1 MKSAF
6 TLIEVMASLALF
18 ALVVV
23 LGATIVSSAS
33 SVSRTAV
40 QRTEVREEVR
50 SVFDRMMLD
59 LSTAVRFSTYEI
71 RTSSGTNGGLALLS
85 TAGRSGSVRLQRIDY
100 YVATN
105 GLMRSVRNLGWND
118 SQDLSAVLEG
128 PGELLS
134 PAVGSMA
141 TQSLMSDGTVAST
154 IDNPSARVDPQPKG
168 IIVGLAVINP
178 TQRRNR
184 ALTPPVLTVTT
195 NSPWVQIDA
204 TAETEG
210 WRAIEKTF
218 RLP

>member
-1 MKSAF
+1 MKRAF
-6 TLIEVMASLALF
+6 TLIEIMASLALF
-18 ALVVV
+18 ALVVI

-40 QRTEVREEVR
+40 RRTEVREEAR

-59 LSTAVRFSTYEI
+59 LSTAVRFNTYEI
-71 RTSSGTNGGLALLS
+71 RTSSATNGAIALLS
-85 TAGRSGSVRLQRIDY
+85 SSGQSGTVRLQRIDY

-105 GLMRSVRNLGWND
+105 GLVRSVRNLGWND
-118 SQDLSAVLEG
+118 SQDLSAVDEG

-134 PAVGSMA
+134 PAVGCMA
-141 TQSLMSDGTVAST
+141 TQSLMSDGTISAT
-154 IDNPSARVDPQPKG
+154 MDTPSARVDPRPKG

-178 TQRRNR
+178 NLRRNR
-184 ALTPPVLTVTT
+184 DLTPPTLTVTT
-195 NSPWVQIDA
+195 NSPWVQISADA
-204 TAETEG
+204 EREG